1 MIIPKHRVCNFCGEE
16 VGINKRYFIIK
27 SKNIISCYAGT
38 ISDNSKWDM
47 CEDCMH
53 EFANY
58 LHLKLGGE
66 NNG

>member
-38 ISDNSKWDM
+38 MPDNSKWDI
-47 CEDCMH
+47 CEDCMQ
-53 EFANY
+53 EFAIY
-58 LHLKLGGE
+58 LQSKLRGE
-66 NNG
+66 EE